1 MPQKPVICLLPLPFD
16 FRRPDFLAFHSR
28 DGQRLA
34 EKTTSRS
41 ITKGISWD
49 GAPACL
55 RLVFRKD
62 SVAASL
68 AMDKRAAKNSGICL
82 ERTVR
87 RMLGLDQPIQTFE
100 AAYAAHPLLGDL
112 ITANPGLRVA
122 QTATPF
128 EALCWAIMG
137 QLVSVHAAIAVR
149 RRVIL
154 ACGIRHSSGIWCF
167 PDPATI
173 AAMEIPS
180 LRACGLSQTKA
191 LSLQTL
197 GNAVASGDIPLDGW
211 IEAARLGDLDVT
223 LVQTRLSAIRG
234 IGPWTISYA
243 LLRGFG
249 FLDGSLHGDVAV
261 RRNLARFLRRETIT
275 EKDTAEWLAAFTPW
289 RALVASHLWAIQMRD
304 GY

>member
-1 MPQKPVICLLPLPFD
+1 MPQKPVICSLPLPSG

-28 DGQRLA
+28 DEQRVA

-49 GAPACL
+49 DAPACL

-62 SVAASL
+62 SVTASL
-68 AMDKRAAKNSGICL
+68 VTDGRVTENSRL
-82 ERTVR
+82 RLKQTAR
-87 RMLGLDQPIQTFE
+87 RMLGLDQPIHIFE
-100 AAYAAHPLLGDL
+100 TAYAAHPLLGNL
-112 ITANPGLRVA
+112 IAFNTGLRVP

-167 PDPATI
+167 PDAASI
-173 AAMEIPS
+173 AGMEIPS

-197 GNAVASGDIPLDGW
+197 GNAVASGDIPLDDW
-211 IEAARLGDLDVT
+211 LEAARQGNLDADLVR
-223 LVQTRLSAIRG
+223 TRLSAIRG

-261 RRNLARFLRRETIT
+261 RRNLARFLHKETVT
-275 EKDTAEWLAAFTPW
+275 EKETAEWLAAFNPW
-289 RALVASHLWAIQMRD
+289 RALVASHLWAMQTRD